1 MADCCANLNHIA
13 QHCGGNSPGLATTIY
28 VACKDDITSIGEA
41 TNNVVSTITGDFF
54 SWSISKFDQSYTGEP
69 EGDDDSLS
77 FNHEV
82 SVFIPRMNPAK
93 TDVLNS
99 ILGGEMIVIFTDR
112 NGETYILGDLDEG
125 ATIRSAP
132 QTNDKNGYVVTISWT
147 TNRML
152 YNYDGTI
159 SEEAGV

>member
-1 MADCCANLNHIA
+1 MADCCANLDHIA
-13 QHCGGNSPGLATTIY
+13 QHCGGNSPGIATTVY
-28 VACKDDITSIGEA
+28 VACKDDITSIGAA
-41 TNNVVSTITGDFF
+41 TANVVSTITGDFF
-54 SWSISKFDQSYTGEP
+54 SWSISKFDQSYTGEA

-77 FNHEV
+77 FNHTL
-82 SVFIPRMNPAK
+82 SVFIPRMSPAK
-93 TDVLNS
+93 TDTLNS

-125 ATIRSAP
+125 ASIRSTP

-152 YNYDGTI
+152 YNYTGSI
-159 SEEAGV
+159 SVESGE